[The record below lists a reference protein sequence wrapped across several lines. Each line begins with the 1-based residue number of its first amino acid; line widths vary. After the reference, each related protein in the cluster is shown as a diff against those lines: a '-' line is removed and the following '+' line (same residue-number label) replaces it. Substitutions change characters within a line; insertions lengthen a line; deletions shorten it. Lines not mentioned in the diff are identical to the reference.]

1 MNRHQPVRQTIQ
13 LKQGFVRWKHTGSH
27 GQSIVETA
35 LVLPIMILII
45 MAIIDFG
52 FLFNNYIVLSN
63 ASREAARMA
72 AVGAMDAAIS
82 TRINSLTGTLIAA
95 NRTTSILPAQNLRT
109 HGTQVTVII
118 TYDNHMITPV
128 IAAIFPGGAT
138 LLRSKTVMRVE

>member
-1 MNRHQPVRQTIQ
+1 MNRRHTVRQMIQ
-13 LKQGFVRWKHTGSH
+13 PQQSCVRRKHIGNH
-27 GQSIVETA
+27 GQSMVETA

-72 AVGAMDAAIS
+72 AVGATDAAIS
-82 TRINSLTGTLIAA
+82 ATINSLTGTLIAA
-95 NRTTSILPAQNLRT
+95 NRTTSILPVQSLRT

-118 TYDNHMITPV
+118 SYDNHMITPV

-138 LLRSKTVMRVE
+138 QLQSKTVMRVE